1 MAKTA
6 EMTPMKNKVRMSYIC
21 VMAATDTTKQGISS
35 EGIDF
40 GLVNILAWS
49 LDE

>member
-21 VMAATDTTKQGISS
+21 VMAATDTTKQVSAAMVSTSG
-35 EGIDF
+35 
-40 GLVNILAWS
+40 
-49 LDE
+49 